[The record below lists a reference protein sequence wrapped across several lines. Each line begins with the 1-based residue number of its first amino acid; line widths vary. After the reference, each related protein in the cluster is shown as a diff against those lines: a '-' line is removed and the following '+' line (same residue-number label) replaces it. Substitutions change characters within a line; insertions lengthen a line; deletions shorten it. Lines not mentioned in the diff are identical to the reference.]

1 MAAFRKPSPALAIGV
16 LALMLASFGA
26 GWGVEK
32 LYGTGNKA
40 AIERVVHDYLLEHP
54 EVLPEAV
61 ERLRQREMA
70 KQLASLSPAL
80 SAPYPGAV
88 LGNPKG
94 TRTLVEFTD
103 FACTFCRHSVADVD
117 ALIAADP
124 QLRVVIRELPILTPQ
139 SADAARM
146 ALAAADQ
153 GRYPAFHHAMFA
165 AGRLNSQTIAA
176 AAAAAGMDIA
186 RARKTIADPRT
197 EAELARNIDFARQLG
212 ISGTPAWIAGNT
224 MLSGA
229 VGREALAQAI
239 KGQQG

>member
-1 MAAFRKPSPALAIGV
+1 
-16 LALMLASFGA
+16 
-26 GWGVEK
+26 
-32 LYGTGNKA
+32 
-40 AIERVVHDYLLEHP
+40 
-54 EVLPEAV
+54 
-61 ERLRQREMA
+61 
-70 KQLASLSPAL
+70 
-80 SAPYPGAV
+80 
-88 LGNPKG
+88 
-94 TRTLVEFTD
+94 
-103 FACTFCRHSVADVD
+103 
-117 ALIAADP
+117 
-124 QLRVVIRELPILTPQ
+124 VVIRELPILTPQ